1 MALSDLNGRWAL
13 VTGAASGIGHET
25 ALAFAREGASVVAV
39 DLDEAR
45 LAETSRLVEA
55 TGRRCLAAGCD
66 VSDPAAVEALA
77 ARIAADIGPL
87 DVVVNNAGVGFF
99 GPFLDTPLSAWH
111 QVVGVNL
118 MGVVH
123 VSRAFLPGMIAAGG
137 ARHLVNVAS
146 AAGIYPVPNLSA
158 YSASKHAVMGLS
170 DALAME
176 LRDTGVGVTVV
187 CPGIINTPIIR
198 NRNAV
203 APSVPAS
210 ALDKLSQQY
219 QARGA
224 HPSLV
229 ATQIVRAVKRG
240 EDIVL
245 AGPSANAVFQVRRL
259 SRRLLRKASIS
270 GARQLGYVW

>member
-13 VTGAASGIGHET
+13 VTGAASGIGQET

-45 LAETSRLVEA
+45 LAETTRSVEA
-55 TGRRCLAAGCD
+55 TDRRCLAAGCD

-77 ARIAADIGPL
+77 SRIAAELGPP
-87 DVVVNNAGVGFF
+87 DVVVNNAGVGFL

-146 AAGIYPVPNLSA
+146 AAGIHAVPNLSA
-158 YSASKHAVMGLS
+158 YSASKHAVLGLS

-198 NRNAV
+198 NPHTV
-203 APSVPAS
+203 TPSVPAS
-210 ALDKLSQQY
+210 ATDKLSQQY
-219 QARGA
+219 
-224 HPSLV
+224 
-229 ATQIVRAVKRG
+229 
-240 EDIVL
+240 
-245 AGPSANAVFQVRRL
+245 
-259 SRRLLRKASIS
+259 
-270 GARQLGYVW
+270 

>member
-25 ALAFAREGASVVAV
+25 ALAFAREGANVVAV

-45 LAETSRLVEA
+45 LAETTRSVEA
-55 TGRRCLAAGCD
+55 TGRRCLSAGCD
-66 VSDPAAVEALA
+66 VSNPAAVEAFA

-87 DVVVNNAGVGFF
+87 DVVVNNAGVGFL
-99 GPFLDTPLSAWH
+99 GPFLDTPLSAWQ

-137 ARHLVNVAS
+137 ARHLVNVSS

-198 NRNAV
+198 NGRAV

-210 ALDKLSQQY
+210 ATDKLSQQY

-229 ATQIVRAVKRG
+229 AARIVRAVKRG

-245 AGPSANAVFQVRRL
+245 AGPSANAVFQARRL
-259 SRRLLRKASIS
+259 PRRLLQRASLS